1 MARKFDSEITVTAND
16 KWIFRGDEITQ
27 GDILSYFRKNIRQDE
42 NGVYIDNRFGELEE
56 HGYINLEGYPL
67 HIKSI
72 SEEGGNLYFLTD
84 SEMSFGLNDLTISMD
99 ENGQVYA
106 FEPDKDKILYRF
118 SRSAGGELAERI
130 QEREDGNFEIEF
142 HGRTI
147 PII

>member
-1 MARKFDSEITVTAND
+1 MARKFDSEITVTVND

-27 GDILSYFRKNIRQDE
+27 HDILSYFRKNIKQDE
-42 NGVYIDNRFGELEE
+42 TGVYIDNRFGELVE
-56 HGYINLEGYPL
+56 HGYINLEGFPL

-72 SEEGGNLYFLTD
+72 TEEEENLYFLTD
-84 SEMSFGLNDLTISMD
+84 TDVSFGLNDLTISMD

-130 QEREDGNFEIEF
+130 KEKEDGSFEIEF
-142 HGRTI
+142 KGRRI
-147 PII
+147 PIT

>member
-118 SRSAGGELAERI
+118 SRSAGGELAERT